1 MCVARA
7 VSISASASTHPS
19 AIALR
24 YLQRKAIMMDPHW
37 KRGHYYTQNVF
48 PRFGMKLAR
57 SVRTDVTQNVFPRFG
72 MKLARSVR
80 IDVTQNVSALWHEAG
95 QVSTH

>member
-57 SVRTDVTQNVFPRFG
+57 LVSVDVTQDGFPRFG
-72 MKLARSVR
+72 MKLARSVHTE
-80 IDVTQNVSALWHEAG
+80 VMQKKVVSH
-95 QVSTH
+95 VSFL